1 MSLRKALWE
10 LNSFLPGEVPGS
22 LNPQMLKVAID
33 HLDSITAAIP
43 LVIDR
48 LANELEELANNGK
61 LKCTEQDSD
70 LRMELLRLQ
79 AQLLAANTVGHSLS
93 TLLYGANVIS
103 KNIEGADK

>member
-79 AQLLAANTVGHSLS
+79 AQLLADAPVLEIAARDRA
-93 TLLYGANVIS
+93 LRRFVPLR
-103 KNIEGADK
+103 